1 MNESFKE
8 MPPVLKFLTGMAIFF
23 IFLFLKA
30 TVPGMFG
37 TFTYNGEVL
46 EFNEIWE
53 RGFGVPLIIIGLLVP
68 LSGVSVLLKQKY
80 SRHFY
85 CAALV
90 IAVSMPTLEER
101 DFYALA
107 FFLIAPV
114 AAAVYLFSFNEVRRY
129 YGT

>member
-1 MNESFKE
+1 MFASFKE

-37 TFTYNGEVL
+37 TFSYNGEVL
-46 EFNEIWE
+46 EFDEIWR
-53 RGFGVPLIIIGLLVP
+53 RGFGVPLILIGLLVP
-68 LSGVSVLLKQKY
+68 LSGLSILLKQKY

-85 CAALV
+85 CFSLA
-90 IAVSMPTLEER
+90 IAVSTPAIAER
-101 DFYALA
+101 DFGALA
-107 FFLIAPV
+107 FFLIIPISI
-114 AAAVYLFSFNEVRRY
+114 AVYLFSFMEVKRY